1 MITPEEIVGMTD
13 LTEEEI
19 TAIAEHEHTTG
30 VLAAGMVDYLMHKHG
45 GPQAINRMIC
55 EDIREALHKGDAAH
69 ARDLYGV
76 LRHFIA
82 THPEAAQGPESG
94 AR

>member
-13 LTEEEI
+13 LTPEEVD
-19 TAIAEHEHTTG
+19 AIAEHEHTTG
-30 VLAAGMVDYLMHKHG
+30 VLAAGMVEYLMHKHG

-55 EDIREALHKGDAAH
+55 EDIRAALHRDDVAH
-69 ARDLYGV
+69 ARALYAT

-82 THPEAAQGPESG
+82 TNPEAAQGPE
-94 AR
+94 